1 MHHAPSAV
9 ESLEA
14 RRLCAVDLSLSGTLP
29 IGVAGR
35 PGVVA
40 SLTIKNQGSTN
51 AFVGVPVSLFLSS
64 NQRLDVNDD
73 LRLASVSLPALR
85 AGQSV
90 STTIAVPSVGVTSG
104 VFYVIAVVD
113 PDQLQAE
120 ASRSNNALTQN
131 SPSVVVPSFGASTW
145 RFNGTSATDVLT
157 ITQSSSRYSAV
168 FNGRLITR
176 NVVDVSSIVV
186 QVAGGNDVINLAGV
200 VFAQANV
207 DGGAGNDSISGGVQP
222 DTLAG
227 GSGNDTIRGNAGNDS
242 ITGSAGADSL
252 FGGDG
257 NDSLNGGSGRDTL
270 LGENGNDRLS
280 SRDGEVDSL
289 NGGPGSDRAQLDI
302 SDLRAGIE
310 ELLA

>member
-1 MHHAPSAV
+1 MHHAPNAV
-9 ESLEA
+9 ESLEP
-14 RRLCAVDLSLSGTLP
+14 RRLCTVDLILTGTLP

-40 SLTIKNQGSTN
+40 SLTIRNQGSTD
-51 AFVGVPVSLFLSS
+51 AFAGVPVALFLSAD
-64 NQRLDVNDD
+64 QRLNVNDD
-73 LRLASVSLPALR
+73 LRIVNVSLPALR
-85 AGQSV
+85 AGQSITRTL
-90 STTIAVPSVGVTSG
+90 SVPSVNVTTG
-104 VFYVIAVVD
+104 LFNVFAIVD
-113 PDQLQAE
+113 PDQLQE
-120 ASRSNNALTQN
+120 EPSRRNNTLLQS
-131 SPSVVVPSFGASTW
+131 SPSVVVPSFDATPW
-145 RFNGTSATDVLT
+145 RFTGSSATDVLT

-168 FNGRLITR
+168 FNGRTITR
-176 NVVDVSSIVV
+176 NVVDVTSIVV
-186 QVAGGNDVINLAGV
+186 QFAGGNDVINLSGV

-207 DGGAGNDSISGGVQP
+207 DGGAGNDSISGGLQP

-242 ITGSAGADSL
+242 ITGSAGTDSL
-252 FGGDG
+252 SGGDG

-270 LGENGNDRLS
+270 LGENGSDRLS

-289 NGGPGSDRAQLDI
+289 NGGPGSDRAQLDV